1 MGTEATE
8 QASNSRSTNLAKA
21 NGSTFVRG
29 LKTATKQNMA
39 ANPMGY
45 PAKTPAFLNVQCTAG
60 FTHEKYRTEGNSELD
75 PNNAN
80 QVAAIAAR
88 TQPVAGIGAFQQG
101 PAPGSA
107 AAKLLLDASIA
118 NRGTVGARAGIYEEG
133 YRGPSNIAQFDRG
146 VAGGTLNAA
155 AVRARMAVNNIS
167 FVRQLGWVSDAQR
180 L

>member
-8 QASNSRSTNLAKA
+8 QASNLRSANLAKA

-29 LKTATKQNMA
+29 LNTATKQNMA

-118 NRGTVGARAGIYEEG
+118 NRGTVGARTGIYDED
-133 YRGPSNIAQFDRG
+133 YRGPVIAQFDRG

-155 AVRARMAVNNIS
+155 VVRARMAVNNIS
-167 FVRQLGWVSDAQR
+167 FVKQLSWVSDTRR